1 MEDIFCSK
9 TRLNI
14 HVKEIQTRTP
24 GLPESLDVPKFKPQI
39 PEYMLEGMDNH
50 NKFLLEQISI
60 MKQQNEWQTD
70 MVYKIYNYT
79 KTING
84 KVVELE
90 HFRQRLNM
98 ELELDEKWNER
109 QKETAKWKRWAAIAF
124 ITLGYPIYLAI
135 FNHIG
140 LAKVFENLLKI

>member
-1 MEDIFCSK
+1 MKHKS
-9 TRLNI
+9 
-14 HVKEIQTRTP
+14 VKSVVGEN
-24 GLPESLDVPKFKPQI
+24 LEVPKFKPQI
-39 PEYMLEGMDNH
+39 PEYMLDGMDNH
-50 NKFLLEQISI
+50 NKFLLEQISC

-84 KVVELE
+84 KVIELE

-98 ELELDEKWNER
+98 ELELDQKWDER
-109 QKETAKWKRWAAIAF
+109 QKETAKWKKWLILGF
-124 ITLGYPIYLAI
+124 IMLGYPIYLSI

-140 LAKVFENLLKI
+140 LARIFENLLKL

>member
-1 MEDIFCSK
+1 MEDVFCGE

-14 HVKEIQTRTP
+14 HVKGIKTTTP
-24 GLPESLDVPKFKPQI
+24 GLPENLDVPKFKAQI
-39 PEYMLEGMDNH
+39 PEYMLDGMDNH

-84 KVVELE
+84 KVIELE

-109 QKETAKWKRWAAIAF
+109 QQETAKWKRWVVIAF
-124 ITLGYPIYLAI
+124 VTLGYPIYLAI